1 MSHVA
6 VIGEAG
12 RIRWFALAGVATH
25 AAETDEE
32 ARSAWRALADDV
44 TVVILTP
51 RAADRLAGQLKQ
63 RPQVLT
69 VVMPS

>member
-1 MSHVA
+1 MSRVA

-12 RIRWFALAGVATH
+12 RIRGFALAGVATH
-25 AAETDEE
+25 PAETDEE
-32 ARSAWRALADDV
+32 ARSAWYGLDDDV

-51 RAADRLAGQLKQ
+51 QAADRLAGQLSQ
-63 RPQVLT
+63 RPDVLT